1 MRRRIVAASAM
12 PPKQAL
18 TAFGTLVVSSGL
30 TAALVIAPNAQ
41 TPSPAGAGSAT
52 ISGVVRSS
60 SSSQPLQGA
69 TVTLYGPQFVSG
81 RITAT
86 TDEGGAFTFPRL
98 EGGLY
103 ALGARKDGFA
113 DVGYR
118 QRRFGSGAPRF
129 RVRDG
134 EQMVADMSLPSTSA
148 ITGTVSDERGNPIAR
163 ATVRALRYNMSA
175 GYVRP
180 QDVGVATSDDRG
192 VYRIQSLQP
201 GDYGICAVTKAT
213 LPLNEPQRLQAEI
226 DRLLRHLNLARGG
239 GSVDMRRESAER
251 IAALEAKL
259 PDRVDPVYGYAP
271 RCTPQ
276 PFSLTPVKIAVGPGE
291 ELGGMDIRFVSTR
304 LARLEGI
311 VTGLPDSGVPTTL
324 SVVLLTEESRD
335 TQRMDSAWLGPDR
348 RFRFTDMPPGEYYLM
363 VQDFPPGGGRIR
375 LLASMPVVVKDSDV
389 SGLVLAAPRPATI
402 SGRVL
407 FNGGAVPSSTDLEGV
422 RVHLGPSPNRP
433 ATRYQT
439 RTADLQPDGTFTASD
454 VFPGAYR
461 VWLSTI
467 GRDGWASERSMWGA
481 QDVFEQPLQV
491 RAGQT
496 VADVTI
502 YATDRVAE
510 LTGTMLDEQAE
521 PASDYLILVY
531 PAEERYW
538 NAESHRMPSTR
549 AGRDGRFRL
558 PILRPGQYRLAT
570 LLDVEPFAWFD
581 PEFVRALEPM
591 SIPISLAARE
601 NKEMHLRVPRPK

>member
-1 MRRRIVAASAM
+1 MART
-12 PPKQAL
+12 QAL
-18 TAFGTLVVSSGL
+18 TVLGTLAVSSGL
-30 TAALVIAPNAQ
+30 AAVLFVASTAPQAQ
-41 TPSPAGAGSAT
+41 TPTAAAPGLAS
-52 ISGVVRSS
+52 ISGTVRTATSG
-60 SSSQPLQGA
+60 QPLEGA
-69 TVTLYGPQFVSG
+69 TVTLYGPQFVEG
-81 RITAT
+81 RLTVT
-86 TDEGGAFTFPRL
+86 TDERGAFSFPRL
-98 EGGLY
+98 GGGLY

-113 DVGYR
+113 NVGYR
-118 QRRFGSGAPRF
+118 QRRFGSGAPLF

-134 EQMVADMSLPSTSA
+134 EQMAVELSLPLTSA

-163 ATVRALRYNMSA
+163 ASVRALRYTMSA
-175 GYVRP
+175 GYLRP
-180 QDVGVATSDDRG
+180 QDAGVATSDDRG

-201 GDYGICAVTKAT
+201 GDYGICATTKAT
-213 LPLNEPQRLQAEI
+213 FPLNEPQRLQADI
-226 DRLLRHLNLARGG
+226 DTLLRHLNLARGG
-239 GSVDMRRESAER
+239 SAAIRRESAER
-251 IAALEAKL
+251 IAVLEAKL
-259 PDRVDPVYGYAP
+259 PHPVDPVYGYAP

-276 PFSLTPVKIAVGPGE
+276 PFSPTPVRMTVGPGE
-291 ELGGMDIRFVSTR
+291 ELGGIDIQFALAR
-304 LARLEGI
+304 LARLDGV
-311 VTGLPDSGVPTTL
+311 VTGLPDSGASSNL

-335 TQRMDSAWLGPDR
+335 TARMDSAWLGPDR
-348 RFRFTDMPPGEYYLM
+348 RFRFTNVAPGEYYLM
-363 VQDFPPGGGRIR
+363 VHDSPPGGGRIR
-375 LLASMPVVVKDSDV
+375 LLASMPVVVKESDV

-407 FNGGAVPSSTDLEGV
+407 FNGGAVPSSADLEGL
-422 RVHLGPSPNRP
+422 RVYLGPSPNRP

-481 QDVFEQPLQV
+481 QDVFEQPLLV

-496 VADVTI
+496 VTDVTI
-502 YATDRVAE
+502 YAIDRVAE
-510 LTGTMLDEQAE
+510 LTGTMLDEQEE

-531 PAEERYW
+531 PVEERYW

-558 PILRPGQYRLAT
+558 PILRPGRYRLAT

-591 SIPISLAARE
+591 SIPISIAARE
-601 NKEMHLRVPRPK
+601 KKEMHLRVPRPK